1 MKRLILGIFAVAAV
15 LCAWIVMPPMSSWS
29 FLQPGAAPGGETGVT
44 RNVTS
49 PLSEDLAAEGGTAA
63 VLETDATTLREVTAG
78 IVQALEAPDAE
89 LPLTPLQSLV
99 LVGLQ
104 EGLPDLEIDRLV
116 NEAAAKGDVTV
127 PAVLVTDDLSVDTF
141 TLLASVEVGVRNGTF
156 PAPSSQTVAHPVVVG
171 VTRTYVVRPGDSLGS
186 ISEQFFG
193 SSIYDDA
200 IFSANRNVLANP
212 DDLSVGQTLIIPE
225 L

>member
-1 MKRLILGIFAVAAV
+1 
-15 LCAWIVMPPMSSWS
+15 
-29 FLQPGAAPGGETGVT
+29 
-44 RNVTS
+44 
-49 PLSEDLAAEGGTAA
+49 
-63 VLETDATTLREVTAG
+63 
-78 IVQALEAPDAE
+78 
-89 LPLTPLQSLV
+89 
-99 LVGLQ
+99 
-104 EGLPDLEIDRLV
+104 
-116 NEAAAKGDVTV
+116 VTV